1 MRSAETKF
9 RTRIPVTEVPRHRAA
24 ERQQHNV
31 HRAAVRAGER
41 PDKAARHAEHAPG
54 LAPHVHRNARDQHRH
69 KAELHAEKPGP
80 AEAHGL
86 QYQNQQHQRRV

>member
-1 MRSAETKF
+1 MRSAETK
-9 RTRIPVTEVPRHRAA
+9 IPHQVPVTEVPRHRAA

-41 PDKAARHAEHAPG
+41 PDKAARHPEHAPG

-69 KAELHAEKPGP
+69 KAELHTEKPGP
-80 AEAHGL
+80 AEAHRL